1 MNMGRELR
9 RKEEKKNK
17 KNNRVYQNDTSVD
30 SSFSGLTLLK
40 IIVGIAIILFVV
52 YYFVAVFIT
61 KEVDVSS
68 KKDNDTTENTTS
80 SVSNKILAQRIF
92 EQSEEEYFVYFYDF
106 NEEDKNISSA
116 ISSKS
121 EMNIYRVDTSSSL
134 NRNYVTEDTG
144 NRNVT
149 GLGDLKVKNPTL
161 IKISG
166 DKVVLYL
173 EGTEEI
179 VNYLN
184 S

>member
-1 MNMGRELR
+1 MILIDF
-9 RKEEKKNK
+9 
-17 KNNRVYQNDTSVD
+17 Y
-30 SSFSGLTLLK
+30 LL
-40 IIVGIAIILFVV
+40 LW
-52 YYFVAVFIT
+52 Y
-61 KEVDVSS
+61 
-68 KKDNDTTENTTS
+68 
-80 SVSNKILAQRIF
+80 
-92 EQSEEEYFVYFYDF
+92 YFYDF

-121 EMNIYRVDTSSSL
+121 EMDIYRVDTSSSL
-134 NRNYVTEDTG
+134 NRNYVTEENG

-184 S
+184 G

>member
-68 KKDNDTTENTTS
+68 KKDNDTTS

-134 NRNYVTEDTG
+134 NRNYVTEENG

-184 S
+184 G

>member
-1 MNMGRELR
+1 M
-9 RKEEKKNK
+9 
-17 KNNRVYQNDTSVD
+17 
-30 SSFSGLTLLK
+30 
-40 IIVGIAIILFVV
+40 
-52 YYFVAVFIT
+52 AVFIT

-116 ISSKS
+116 ISGKS
-121 EMNIYRVDTSSSL
+121 EMKIYRVDTSSGL
-134 NRNYVTEDTG
+134 NQNYVTESES

-149 GLGDLKVKNPTL
+149 GIENLKVKNPTL

-166 DKVVLYL
+166 DKVSLYL
-173 EGTEEI
+173 EGETEI

-184 S
+184 G